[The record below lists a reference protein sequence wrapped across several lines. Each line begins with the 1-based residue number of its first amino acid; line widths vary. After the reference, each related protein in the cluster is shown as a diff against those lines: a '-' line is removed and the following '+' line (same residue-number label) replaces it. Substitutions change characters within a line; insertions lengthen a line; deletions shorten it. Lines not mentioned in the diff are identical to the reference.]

1 MQIQVLS
8 TSVVTLMSKANKPY
22 QQLEI
27 AFKNLTFGKVESKK
41 LMPFGAQEGAFK
53 ALSGAKQGD
62 VFEVTVVKNTA
73 GFNDWTSCVQAAPGT
88 EVAAQ
93 NNGVL
98 AGAGSINIPQ
108 SKSVQVKST
117 YETPAEREA
126 KQRFIIRQ
134 SSISAAI
141 NSLSVGAKSALA
153 TSAVLNQAQEYFDWV
168 MQNPEEVVKQDVFQ
182 MPNDMDVEVE

>member
-22 QQLEI
+22 QQLEV

-62 VFEVTVVKNTA
+62 VFEVTVVKNAA
-73 GFNDWTSCVQAAPGT
+73 GFNDWTSCVQAAPGST
-88 EVAAQ
+88 SEVATQ
-93 NNGVL
+93 
-98 AGAGSINIPQ
+98 GSINTAGNNIAGG
-108 SKSVQVKST
+108 KSVQVKST

-126 KQRFIIRQ
+126 KQRFIVRQ

-141 NSLSVGAKSALA
+141 NSLSVGAKSALS
-153 TSAVLNQAQEYFDWV
+153 TVAVLTQAQEYFDWV
-168 MQNPEEVVKQDVFQ
+168 MQNPEEVVKQDVFK